1 MQFIC
6 KYEIYILWRRVRN
19 YRLPGQFEIMFNN
32 KLNSLLKENFH
43 RYRRYHIR
51 DQRESTRLR
60 QANTNTLNH
69 DSYQKNNVT
78 SQSTRNCL
86 VLFSEVT

>member
-32 KLNSLLKENFH
+32 KLNSLLKDNFIF
-43 RYRRYHIR
+43 YSNI
-51 DQRESTRLR
+51 
-60 QANTNTLNH
+60 N
-69 DSYQKNNVT
+69 
-78 SQSTRNCL
+78 
-86 VLFSEVT
+86 